1 MRKTFFLLLISFSC
15 LTAKAQQVSI
25 NGYVK
30 DMLAAYILENPVR
43 ISPENEFKWT
53 AFNLVHN
60 RINLDWT
67 PSEDFK
73 FHVGLRN
80 RIFSGKMIKDINGY
94 AGFTKAD
101 NGLVDLSWNVA
112 EKSNWFANTSI
123 DRIFAEY
130 TLRNFQLRA
139 GRQRINWGINL
150 VWNPNDLFNAF
161 SYTDFDYEERPGSDA
176 VLLTWYTSPSSNLD
190 IAVKTDSSRKF
201 TAAARYLFNIYDYDI
216 QFIGGKDKDDIVF
229 GMGWSGNIGDYS
241 FRGEGSIFKSVNSNT
256 NDNKTAVSATISTDR
271 TFENSMFIHFSILYN
286 SSGTSESGSGI
297 SLLDP
302 NLTLS
307 AKRLSSGKFE
317 TFGQISYPINPLI
330 NLNIATIFN
339 PVDKSAYIGPSA
351 NISLTDNIDLL
362 FTAQILTGKEKSEY
376 AYFGN
381 TYCLFGRLKWSF

>member
-1 MRKTFFLLLISFSC
+1 MRKAYLLLLFSF
-15 LTAKAQQVSI
+15 TGFIVFAQKLSVS
-25 NGYVK
+25 GYVK
-30 DMLAAYILENPVR
+30 DMPATYILEKPVM

-67 PSEDFK
+67 PSENFK
-73 FHVGLRN
+73 LHLGVRN
-80 RIFSGKMIKDINGY
+80 RLFSGKMINDINGY
-94 AGFTKAD
+94 AGLIKQD
-101 NGLVDLSWNVA
+101 NGLVDLSWNLA
-112 EKSNWFANTSI
+112 EKNNWFANTAI

-130 TLRNFQLRA
+130 TWHNLQLRA

-176 VLLTWYTSPSSNLD
+176 ALLTWYTSPSSSLD
-190 IAVKTDSSRKF
+190 IAIKTDSSKKI

-216 QFIGGKDKDDIVF
+216 QFIGGKDKDDLIF
-229 GMGWSGNIGDYS
+229 GLGWSGNIGDYS
-241 FRGEGSIFKSVNSNT
+241 FRGEGSIFKPLKKDLLN
-256 NDNKTAVSATISTDR
+256 NKTAVSASISADR
-271 TFENSMFIHFSILYN
+271 TFDNSLFIHFSFLYN
-286 SSGTSESGSGI
+286 SMGSTGDGAGF

-302 NLTLS
+302 NMTLS
-307 AKRLSSGKFE
+307 AKRLSTGKFE
-317 TFGQISYPINPLI
+317 TFGQMSYPVSPLI

-351 NISLTDNIDLL
+351 NLSLSDNLDLL
-362 FTAQILTGKEKSEY
+362 FTAQILTGNEKSEY

-381 TYCLFGRLKWSF
+381 TYCFFGRLKWSF